1 MKSVAQNKRYLQ
13 HEVTTKLYAVKL
25 YPQFILSQLLA
36 GDTYNVD
43 MSKSSIIQVKNK
55 YGIDKL
61 ERLTKRVENRTL
73 QSEKEKLVFETF
85 KHFEII
91 SV

>member
-61 ERLTKRVENRTL
+61 ERLTKRVENRNTPVR
-73 QSEKEKLVFETF
+73 ERKTR
-85 KHFEII
+85 I
-91 SV
+91 